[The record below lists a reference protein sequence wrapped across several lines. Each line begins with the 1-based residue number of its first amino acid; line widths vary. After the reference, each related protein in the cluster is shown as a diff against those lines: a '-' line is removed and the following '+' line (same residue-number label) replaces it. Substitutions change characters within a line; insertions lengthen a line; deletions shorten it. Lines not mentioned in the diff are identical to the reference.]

1 MSALLPPADEHAPT
15 AAGERAAPRR
25 YVALDSLRGVAAL
38 GVVLF
43 HLGDAGSLARLG
55 FTGSGWLFVDFFFV
69 LSGFVIAASYGGRL
83 ASGFSKARFMALR
96 LGRIYPLHFVVL
108 MAFLLAEV
116 AVFRPFIGP
125 SHPWGEF
132 WRGLFLLD
140 GLRMHTGNFFA
151 PVSWS
156 IGVEMV
162 LYVLAATLFGW
173 GRAGVGLAG
182 TLACAA
188 AAAIVLG
195 YNEPWFPFLLQ
206 RGLLGFALGAAAL
219 ALHRRLPRMGARVST
234 ALEVAA
240 VVAVAAMLAATPP
253 GTAIPY
259 AALLFMATTVI
270 FANDGGAV
278 SWVLALRPF
287 VNLGLWSYAVYTTHL
302 FLVVAFNRGLPLAF
316 AATGHGAWINRDA
329 ATNWYGLSAIVLPEW
344 AENLVVLA
352 LLTAVLAV
360 SAFAF
365 RTIEEPARLW
375 SRRHAARIGRDA
387 APASAAPSSSAPPFQ
402 QDAGGLTAET

>member
-1 MSALLPPADEHAPT
+1 MSEPATLADDSLPVD
-15 AAGERAAPRR
+15 AARPSPRR
-25 YVALDSLRGVAAL
+25 FVALDSLRGVAAF

-43 HLGDAGSLARLG
+43 HLGGVGSLARLE

-69 LSGFVIAASYGGRL
+69 LSGFVIAASYGARL
-83 ASGFSKARFMALR
+83 ANGFSKARFMALR

-108 MAFLLAEV
+108 MTFVLAEV

-125 SHPWGEF
+125 PHPWGEF

-162 LYVLAATLFGW
+162 LYVLAAALFGW
-173 GRAGVGLAG
+173 GRAGVALAG

-188 AAAIVLG
+188 AAAIVLD

-219 ALHRRLPRMGARVST
+219 ALHRRLPRPGARWATV
-234 ALEVAA
+234 LEVAA
-240 VVAVAAMLAATPP
+240 VVAVAAMLAAKPM

-270 FANDGGAV
+270 FAHDGGAV
-278 SWVLALRPF
+278 SWALALRPF

-316 AATGHGAWINRDA
+316 EAAGHGEWINRDPG
-329 ATNWYGLSAIVLPEW
+329 TNWYGLGALVLPEW
-344 AENLVVLA
+344 AENVVVLVLLAAVIAISA
-352 LLTAVLAV
+352 L
-360 SAFAF
+360 AF

-375 SRRHAARIGRDA
+375 SRRHAVRIGRDGA
-387 APASAAPSSSAPPFQ
+387 SSSQPPCSPPAPFQ
-402 QDAGGLTAET
+402 QAAGGLTAET

>member
-1 MSALLPPADEHAPT
+1 MSGGSPT
-15 AAGERAAPRR
+15 R

-43 HLGDAGSLARLG
+43 HLGGAGSLARLG
-55 FTGSGWLFVDFFFV
+55 FAASGWLFVDFFFV
-69 LSGFVIAASYGGRL
+69 LSGFVIAASYGARL
-83 ASGFSKARFMALR
+83 ANGFSRARFMALR

-108 MAFLLAEV
+108 MAFLLAEI

-125 SHPWGEF
+125 SHPWAEF
-132 WRGLFLLD
+132 WRGLFLVD

-162 LYVLAATLFGW
+162 LYVLAAVLFGW

-219 ALHRRLPRMGARVST
+219 ALHRRLPCVGARWST
-234 ALEVAA
+234 VLEIAA
-240 VVAVAAMLAATPP
+240 VVAVAALLSTSPP

-270 FANDGGAV
+270 FANDAGAV
-278 SWVLALRPF
+278 SRVLALRPF
-287 VNLGLWSYAVYTTHL
+287 VHLGLWSYAVYTTHL
-302 FLVVAFNRGLPLAF
+302 FLVVAFNRGLPLVFEAL
-316 AATGHGAWINRDA
+316 GHDDWVNRMPGSSWFGLGAIA
-329 ATNWYGLSAIVLPEW
+329 LPEW

-352 LLTAVLAV
+352 LLASVLAV
-360 SAFAF
+360 SALAF
-365 RTIEEPARLW
+365 RSIEEPARLW
-375 SRRHAARIGRDA
+375 SRRKAARIWRDV
-387 APASAAPSSSAPPFQ
+387 PATSPGTSHPPPFQ
-402 QDAGGLTAET
+402 QGSTGLSAET